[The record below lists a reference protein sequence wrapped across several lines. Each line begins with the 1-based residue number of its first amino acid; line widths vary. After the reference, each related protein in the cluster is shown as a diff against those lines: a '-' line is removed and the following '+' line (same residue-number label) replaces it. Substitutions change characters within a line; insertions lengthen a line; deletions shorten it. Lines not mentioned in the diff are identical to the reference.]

1 MKAYQVLIFDLF
13 DTLLRF
19 DRQRLPLAQVDGKEV
34 RTTSLKAYEVVSEAY
49 GRTCPELCRRISFPD
64 FYRAFVFSFEEAA
77 RRRSR
82 DFREV
87 PAEER
92 FRILFERLGIKLIPS
107 TSDLLERA
115 ILAHMEALAHA
126 MAFPP
131 ENQKV
136 LEWAR
141 EKYRLGLV
149 SNFDHHPT
157 AYRILEDYGIKGFFD
172 EIVISS
178 EVGFRKPGREI
189 FQIAF
194 DRLGIGPELALFVG
208 DSFEIDV
215 VGAKG
220 VGMDVVWLNQD
231 GKAAQ
236 AQGLPQPD
244 FTIANLEELMRLWN
258 GTSSS

>member
-1 MKAYQVLIFDLF
+1 MKAYEILIFDLF

-19 DRQRLPLAQVDGKEV
+19 DRQKLPLVQVDGKEI

-49 GRTCPELCRRISFPD
+49 GRICPELCRGISFPD
-64 FYRAFVFSFEEAA
+64 FYKAFVFSSEEAA
-77 RRRSR
+77 KRKGQ

-92 FRILFERLGIKLIPS
+92 FRILFERLGIELIPS
-107 TSDLLERA
+107 TFDLLERA
-115 ILAHMEALAHA
+115 VLAHMEALASA
-126 MAFPP
+126 MALPP
-131 ENQKV
+131 GNRRV
-136 LEWAR
+136 LEWAKGR
-141 EKYRLGLV
+141 YRLGLV

-157 AYRILEDYGIKGFFD
+157 AYRILEDHGIKGFFE
-172 EIVISS
+172 EIVVSS

-194 DRLGIGPELALFVG
+194 DRLGIGPERALFVG

-220 VGMDVVWLNQD
+220 VGMDVVWLNQ
-231 GKAAQ
+231 GEKVRGE
-236 AQGLPQPD
+236 GLPQPN
-244 FTIANLEELMRLWN
+244 FIIANLEELMRLL
-258 GTSSS
+258 